1 MQETAA
7 IFDGGYQLTLWPET
21 PGFESGV
28 FGPASRQGAIADHAV
43 CMQSVVC
50 LDQGRSAEII
60 PCIYGNGRIVMA
72 WRLIGEAGQ
81 PDISRTC
88 DSLAR
93 YGWPATAWQTPPA
106 VVI

>member
-28 FGPASRQGAIADHAV
+28 FGPAPRQGVIADHAV

-50 LDQGRSAEII
+50 LDQGRSAEITPFHI
-60 PCIYGNGRIVMA
+60 GLTVGFWLDAIVGCPVQD
-72 WRLIGEAGQ
+72 RGK
-81 PDISRTC
+81 
-88 DSLAR
+88 
-93 YGWPATAWQTPPA
+93 
-106 VVI
+106 

>member
-1 MQETAA
+1 VQETAA

-28 FGPASRQGAIADHAV
+28 FGPAPRQGAIADHAV

-60 PCIYGNGRIVMA
+60 PFVYH
-72 WRLIGEAGQ
+72 
-81 PDISRTC
+81 
-88 DSLAR
+88 
-93 YGWPATAWQTPPA
+93 
-106 VVI
+106 